1 MSKLA
6 DLEKYLI
13 SKKAEDKLI
22 IAQRA
27 VSYRCPKCHHVVVL
41 SNQYSF
47 FKERGYVICNYCDAS
62 VYPTEK
68 NKLRSKHTR
77 KAFKEKLL
85 KELKKNEKN

>member
-6 DLEKYLI
+6 DLEKYI
-13 SKKAEDKLI
+13 VSKKAEDKI
-22 IAQRA
+22 VNAQREI
-27 VSYRCPKCHHVVVL
+27 SYSCPRCHHVVTL
-41 SNQYSF
+41 SKQYSF

-68 NKLRSKHTR
+68 NNLRNKSKQ
-77 KAFKEKLL
+77 KSFKEKLL